1 MSTDAFSKRHPLVNF
16 IFFLGA
22 IGFGIGLMLPFIASV
37 LWERHTA
44 RKRRARRQ
52 ARAARRA
59 YREVAQG

>member
-1 MSTDAFSKRHPLVNF
+1 MMELFGVALD
-16 IFFLGA
+16 A

-52 ARAARRA
+52 ARRA
-59 YREVAQG
+59 YRREVA

>member
-1 MSTDAFSKRHPLVNF
+1 MMELFGVVLDAVV
-16 IFFLGA
+16 
-22 IGFGIGLMLPFIASV
+22 FGIVLLLPFIASV